1 MTEATT
7 RLGVPLLVPGQG
19 QKDVTMNEALLAL
32 DSLVGAVVQR
42 RDLVTPPADPVA
54 GACWL
59 VPEGAGGEWD
69 GESGKL
75 AAWTAGGWRFYTVPE
90 GMSLFVMDD
99 GEALRRTATGWAGV
113 APKAAPAPSVA
124 DATGGAVVDVEARL
138 AVNLVLERLRS
149 LGLVAV

>member
-1 MTEATT
+1 MTEATA

-42 RDLVTPPADPVA
+42 RDLAMPPTGPVP

-59 VPEGAGGEWD
+59 VPDGAGGDWA
-69 GESGKL
+69 GESDKL
-75 AAWTAGGWRFYTVPE
+75 AAWTAGGWRFYALPE
-90 GMSLFVMDD
+90 GMSLFVVAD
-99 GEALRRTATGWAGV
+99 GETVRRTATGWVRV
-113 APKAAPAPSVA
+113 APIAAPAAAVPYAS
-124 DATGGAVVDVEARL
+124 GGAVVDVEARS
-138 AVNLVLERLRS
+138 AVNMVLERLRS